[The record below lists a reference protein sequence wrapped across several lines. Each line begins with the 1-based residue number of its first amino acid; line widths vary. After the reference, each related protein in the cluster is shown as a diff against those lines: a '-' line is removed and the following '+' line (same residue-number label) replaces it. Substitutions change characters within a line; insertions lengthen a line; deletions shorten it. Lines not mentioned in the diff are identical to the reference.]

1 MIKNR
6 VLDDHRM
13 IKIRFDICD
22 KEERLRSPVDVLT
35 LKKDKAELTKSYKY
49 TIMN

>member
-22 KEERLRSPVDVLT
+22 KEERLRSPADVFIDFE
-35 LKKDKAELTKSYKY
+35 KGQS
-49 TIMN
+49 